1 MKRGLDHLKL
11 FVGHRPGTLSMLAE
25 WVRIMAAVVA
35 LVVIATAMIYLI
47 LNILHFFFGGT

>member
-25 WVRIMAAVVA
+25 WVRIMAAVVT
-35 LVVIATAMIYLI
+35 LVVIATAMIYLM